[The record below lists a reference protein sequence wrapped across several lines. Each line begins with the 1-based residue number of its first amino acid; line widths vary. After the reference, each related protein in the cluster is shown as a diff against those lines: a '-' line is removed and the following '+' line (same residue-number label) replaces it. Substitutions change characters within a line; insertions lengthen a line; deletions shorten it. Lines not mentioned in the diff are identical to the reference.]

1 MKYKLSQ
8 KSLERLN
15 GVHPS
20 LVFLVQSAMETQ
32 IMDFSVN
39 EGVRTLDRQKDLVS
53 KGASKTMKSKH
64 LVQSDGYGHA
74 VDLYP
79 YPIDMEAVN
88 RNNAVEIVR
97 FGVLAGIIKS
107 LAWTHGI
114 EIEWGGDFDSDGQ
127 TLDSTFFDA
136 PHIQLKGS

>member
-1 MKYKLSQ
+1 MTYKLSQ

-20 LVFLVQSAMETQ
+20 LIFIVNAAIDTQ

-39 EGVRTLDRQKDLVS
+39 EGVRSIDRQKELVS

-64 LVQSDGYGHA
+64 LIQSDGYGHA

-79 YPIDMEAVN
+79 YPIDMDAVN
-88 RNNAVEIVR
+88 KNSAVEIVR

-114 EIEWGGDFDSDGQ
+114 EIEWGGDWDSDGQ
-127 TLDSTFFDA
+127 TLDHTLFDA
-136 PHIQLKGS
+136 PHFQLKGK

>member
-1 MKYKLSQ
+1 MKYKLSN
-8 KSLERLN
+8 KSLDRLK

-39 EGVRTLDRQKDLVS
+39 EGVRTLDRQKELVS

-64 LVQSDGYGHA
+64 LVQPDGYGHA

-79 YPIDMEAVN
+79 YPIDMDAVN

>member
-1 MKYKLSQ
+1 MSYFLSNNSKAKL
-8 KSLERLN
+8 E

-20 LVFLVQSAMETQ
+20 LKFLVESAIETQ
-32 IMDFSVN
+32 IMDFAVK
-39 EGVRTLDRQKDLVS
+39 EGVRSEARQKELFD
-53 KGASKTMKSKH
+53 KGLSKTLKSKH
-64 LVQSDGYGHA
+64 LIQPDGYGHA

-79 YPIDMEAVN
+79 YPIDMDAVN
-88 RNNAVEIVR
+88 RNNAVEIIR
-97 FGVLAGIIKS
+97 FGVLAGIMKS

-114 EIEWGGDFDSDGQ
+114 EIEWGGDWDSDGQ

>member
-53 KGASKTMKSKH
+53 KGFSKTMKSKH
-64 LVQSDGYGHA
+64 LVQSGGYGHA

-107 LAWTHGI
+107 IAWTHGI

>member
-1 MKYKLSQ
+1 MKYKLSN

-53 KGASKTMKSKH
+53 KGFSKTMKSKH

-114 EIEWGGDFDSDGQ
+114 EIEWGGDWDSDGQ

>member
-1 MKYKLSQ
+1 MKYKLSN

-53 KGASKTMKSKH
+53 KGFSKTMKSKH

-107 LAWTHGI
+107 IAWTHGI

>member
-1 MKYKLSQ
+1 MKYKLSR
-8 KSLERLN
+8 KSLENLR

-20 LVFLVQSAMETQ
+20 LVFIVQSTIETG

-39 EGVRTLDRQKDLVS
+39 EGVRTLERQKKLVS
-53 KGASKTMKSKH
+53 EGLSKTMKSKH

-79 YPIDMEAVN
+79 YPIDMDAVN
-88 RNNAVEIVR
+88 RRNAVEIVR

>member
-1 MKYKLSQ
+1 MKYKLSN

-53 KGASKTMKSKH
+53 KGFSKTMKSKH

-79 YPIDMEAVN
+79 YH
-88 RNNAVEIVR
+88 
-97 FGVLAGIIKS
+97 LS
-107 LAWTHGI
+107 
-114 EIEWGGDFDSDGQ
+114 
-127 TLDSTFFDA
+127 
-136 PHIQLKGS
+136 

>member
-1 MKYKLSQ
+1 MKYKLSN
-8 KSLERLN
+8 KSLDRLK

-39 EGVRTLDRQKDLVS
+39 EGVRTLDRQKELVS

-64 LVQSDGYGHA
+64 LVQPDGYGHA

-79 YPIDMEAVN
+79 YPIDMDAVN

-136 PHIQLKGS
+136 PHFQLKGN

>member
-107 LAWTHGI
+107 IAWTHGI

>member
-1 MKYKLSQ
+1 MKYKLSN

-53 KGASKTMKSKH
+53 KGFSKTMKSKH

>member
-53 KGASKTMKSKH
+53 KGFSKTMKSKH

>member
-1 MKYKLSQ
+1 MKYKLSR
-8 KSLERLN
+8 KSLENLR

-20 LVFLVQSAMETQ
+20 LVFIVQSAIETG

-39 EGVRTLDRQKDLVS
+39 EGVRTLERQKKLVS
-53 KGASKTMKSKH
+53 EGSSKTMKSKH

-79 YPIDMEAVN
+79 YPIDMDAVN
-88 RNNAVEIVR
+88 RRNAVEIVR

>member
-53 KGASKTMKSKH
+53 KGFSKTMKSKH

-114 EIEWGGDFDSDGQ
+114 EIEWGGDWDSDGQ